1 MVGFEKYV
9 KVRWLSLGESLKRLL
24 DIWQDLLDYMELGI
38 HIATGKEKQKCEKF
52 SKKLKDKGFQTKIII
67 LSSLLTIINRSNK
80 AFQKA
85 DLEVHHLKIQ
95 TTHCIQAIANIL
107 WKEENPCLEI
117 IKELDF
123 NDSKIKQKYFEDSFD
138 SFVSKLQI
146 DLGTLKHFNSNTKK
160 LYFEGNDALHS

>member
-1 MVGFEKYV
+1 MY
-9 KVRWLSLGESLKRLL
+9 SS
-24 DIWQDLLDYMELGI
+24 
-38 HIATGKEKQKCEKF
+38 HCEYP
-52 SKKLKDKGFQTKIII
+52 L
-67 LSSLLTIINRSNK
+67 
-80 AFQKA
+80 
-85 DLEVHHLKIQ
+85 
-95 TTHCIQAIANIL
+95 
-107 WKEENPCLEI
+107 KEENPGLEI